1 MEPGKEKTTMEE
13 TENKKP
19 VTEDPIVIQIKET
32 LEKLA
37 VFIQKD
43 GGDIKFEGWEPKTG
57 TVYVSLTGAC
67 QGCMYIDQTM
77 TMGVEA
83 ILQEEVKGVNAVQM
97 IDPNQVAEAKQ

>member
-1 MEPGKEKTTMEE
+1 MSEE
-13 TENKKP
+13 TNQKEETKP
-19 VTEDPIVIQIKET
+19 VASSEEAIIAQIKEV

-43 GGDIKFEGWEPKTG
+43 GGDIQFQGWDPKTG
-57 TVYVSLTGAC
+57 TVYVTLSGAC

-83 ILQEEVKGVNAVQM
+83 IMQEEVPGVNAVKV
-97 IDPNQVAEAKQ
+97 IDPNQVMTAQD

>member
-1 MEPGKEKTTMEE
+1 MPEE
-13 TENKKP
+13 TNQKEETKS
-19 VTEDPIVIQIKET
+19 VASSQEAIIGQIKEV

-43 GGDIKFEGWEPKTG
+43 GGDIQFQGWDPKTG
-57 TVYVSLTGAC
+57 TVYVTLSGAC

-83 ILQEEVKGVNAVQM
+83 IMQEEVPGVNAVKV
-97 IDPNQVAEAKQ
+97 IDPNQIMSTPD